1 MSTYEALRQQLIDD
15 MDRLGELIVRVAW
28 GEQELKGERD
38 QLDSTVKVKL
48 ALLWGLDNPA
58 L

>member
-28 GEQELKGERD
+28 GERELTWERD
-38 QLDSTVKVKL
+38 QLDSAVKVKL

>member
-28 GEQELKGERD
+28 GEQELKWERD